1 MQPVEELPK
10 LKKTAKPPK
19 EEPKKEEVKR
29 AKVKIPKAKKYE
41 DLPEIPD
48 YERPELEIY
57 EETAFEPGKLTK
69 GVEDTMQKS
78 EVPVISTAEIVEP
91 AKNGF
96 PKVSFVC
103 AQFSLS
109 NRKIIFN
116 TFWLFIAPFVNYLI
130 LFLWLKQTTNRIHR
144 IFC

>member
-29 AKVKIPKAKKYE
+29 TKVKIPKAKKYE

-48 YERPELEIY
+48 YERPELEKY

-78 EVPVISTAEIVEP
+78 EAPVISTAEIVEP

-103 AQFSLS
+103 CLS
-109 NRKIIFN
+109 QNDK
-116 TFWLFIAPFVNYLI
+116 
-130 LFLWLKQTTNRIHR
+130 
-144 IFC
+144 